1 MLKKN
6 SKRVFVS
13 LLTAGIV
20 LGGIPVYA
28 ETESAAAFTAG
39 ENGSGPMGSM
49 KQGRGG
55 NGPMGGAMSSDSEIQ
70 SVLDENADK
79 FEQFSFTDEETGIT
93 LEYSLYIPE
102 GYDESEEY
110 PLIMFIP
117 DSTGAGKS
125 AADIVAQ
132 YYGAAIWASDEDQ
145 EKHASFVLVRPVN
158 GMHVFSL
165 FEQQISR
172 PVCCK
177 PLCVRAVGYFC
188 SGCAG
193 ESDVLLCDCRRR

>member
-1 MLKKN
+1 LKARYAIMLKKKT
-6 SKRVFVS
+6 KRVFVS

-79 FEQFSFTDEETGIT
+79 FEQFTFTDGI
-93 LEYSLYIPE
+93 
-102 GYDESEEY
+102 Y
-110 PLIMFIP
+110 PSWFF
-117 DSTGAGKS
+117 
-125 AADIVAQ
+125 
-132 YYGAAIWASDEDQ
+132 
-145 EKHASFVLVRPVN
+145 FV
-158 GMHVFSL
+158 
-165 FEQQISR
+165 
-172 PVCCK
+172 
-177 PLCVRAVGYFC
+177 
-188 SGCAG
+188 
-193 ESDVLLCDCRRR
+193 